1 MDLMKKKLFFNVLRN
16 RIQEIIENRECN
28 IYLLGDAKKN
38 IDLMSAFYK
47 SGIREHYDVFE
58 AAWNVAKDI
67 CPDEIRDDNQ
77 RDEFTI
83 VVWRSL
89 PLESILIELEI
100 VDDEFPT
107 PEDYKFKDRV
117 YFKLSYSF
125 EERLICLSLHLA
137 EYGS

>member
-38 IDLMSAFYK
+38 IDLMNAFYK
-47 SGIREHYDVFE
+47 SGIREHHDVLE
-58 AAWNVAKDI
+58 ATWKVAKDI
-67 CPDEIRDDNQ
+67 CPDEIKDDNQ
-77 RDEFTI
+77 RDSFTI
-83 VVWRSL
+83 VIWKSL
-89 PLESILIELEI
+89 PLEAILRELDI
-100 VDDEFPT
+100 TDDEFLA
-107 PEDYKFKDRV
+107 PENYEYKDRV

-125 EERLICLSLHLA
+125 KERLICLSLHLA